1 MSALKFEKSDVI
13 IYDIKITNASG
24 DDTKDIRGQV
34 LTLSVYED
42 MEEPTI
48 FAEILI
54 RDEIDLITKL
64 PIIGEEEIEIS
75 FKTPTREEIT
85 TYKLRVFNI
94 TASEIS
100 LNNKGSTYKL
110 ECVSIEHFLGS
121 SVNIEKTYKDL
132 ISNMV
137 NDILVN
143 IIKSNRQLDI
153 ETTRG
158 IVPFAMPRIKAFPAI
173 DMLRQRAIS
182 MAPTGGVFVFFQ
194 NQSGIIFKSIET
206 LMEESKKTIES
217 RVFTY
222 SPTTNTDADRETFGF
237 RNLINFSHLKKSN
250 NVDKIKLGL
259 FNNSTKSYDLLTK
272 SYDNT
277 EFKLNEQSNRIVTG
291 QTTGS
296 KLPNS
301 PNFIDSFSSIA
312 QNKFFVTKDT
322 SKGNEYI
329 SNFLSFK
336 QAYAA
341 LFNQNIVRAFAHG
354 DNYLKVGD
362 MVTLNLPEASAIK
375 KSDVEDPTF
384 AGNYLITKLRH
395 LIYIEEGKFK
405 HRVSFDCNKI
415 G

>member
-1 MSALKFEKSDVI
+1 MSSLKFEKSDVI

-24 DDTKDIRGQV
+24 DDTKDIRGQI
-34 LTLSVYED
+34 LTLSIYED
-42 MEEPTI
+42 IEEPTV

-54 RDEIDLITKL
+54 RDEIDLLTKL
-64 PIIGEEEIEIS
+64 PIIGEENIEIS
-75 FKTPTREEIT
+75 FKSPTREQIT

-94 TASEIS
+94 TSSEIS

-110 ECVSIEHFLGS
+110 ECVSIEHFLGT

-143 IIKSNRQLDI
+143 IIKTDKQLDI

-158 IVPFAMPRIKAFPAI
+158 IIPFALPRIKAFPAL

-194 NQSGIIFKSIET
+194 NQTGIVFKSLET
-206 LMEESKKTIES
+206 MMEESKKSIES

-222 SPTTNTDADRETFGF
+222 SPVTNTDADRETFGY

-250 NVDKIKLGL
+250 NVDKIKAGL
-259 FNNSTKSYDLLTK
+259 FNNSTKSFDLLTK
-272 SYDNT
+272 SYENT

-291 QTTGS
+291 QATKS

-301 PNFIDSFSSIA
+301 PSFIDAFSNIA
-312 QNKFFVTKDT
+312 QNKYFVTKDT
-322 SKGNEYI
+322 SKGNEFI

-375 KSDVEDPTF
+375 KSDVEDSTYS
-384 AGNYLITKLRH
+384 GNYMITKLRH
-395 LIYIEEGKFK
+395 LIYVEESKFK
-405 HRVSFDCNKI
+405 HKVSFDCNKI